1 MSRGCGFG
9 DEATSAWR
17 PRQSSG
23 ARVTTDTMSQS
34 PGDWY
39 KSLPPVCR
47 AWGTACVL
55 TTVGVQLGVLDL
67 RALYLD
73 FPSVFTRFQIWR
85 LLTNFCFVGGFGFP
99 FVMRI
104 MMMCVSLRSSLS
116 RPKPAAR
123 AHSAFPRL
131 RRVAIRAARRSFGR
145 GRGSDQV
152 GC

>member
-1 MSRGCGFG
+1 
-9 DEATSAWR
+9 
-17 PRQSSG
+17 
-23 ARVTTDTMSQS
+23 MSQS

-73 FPSVFTRFQIWR
+73 FPSVFKRFQIWR

-104 MMMCVSLRSSLS
+104 MMMCVSPSLCRARRPPRARTRRSRVSTET
-116 RPKPAAR
+116 RFAR
-123 AHSAFPRL
+123 APLSN
-131 RRVAIRAARRSFGR
+131 
-145 GRGSDQV
+145 QV
-152 GC
+152 VRDEP

>member
-1 MSRGCGFG
+1 
-9 DEATSAWR
+9 
-17 PRQSSG
+17 
-23 ARVTTDTMSQS
+23 MSQS

-73 FPSVFTRFQIWR
+73 FPSVFKRFQIWR

-104 MMMCVSLRSSLS
+104 MMMCVSLSV
-116 RPKPAAR
+116 P
-123 AHSAFPRL
+123 
-131 RRVAIRAARRSFGR
+131 VAPEARRTRAYGVPASSSR
-145 GRGSDQV
+145 RDSRHAPMSNRPHLTNLSLIHI
-152 GC
+152 